1 MKARASHSPT
11 GRQCS
16 HRVAGHRDEHGAH
29 PEVEPAGVV
38 EHRHAGVHQRPA
50 GAAADEGVEVGR
62 VPAVLA
68 RRRPQA
74 VVAAV
79 EVAELQLGLALE
91 LLDEVAVPVQAAD
104 EGGQARPPAVGFG
117 GGRPAADGWPEPL
130 RAGRG
135 SPARDKETAAS
146 RRWAPT
152 GATRCRPGTG
162 RCARAGRRGAPPAR
176 RCAHPAGGGAAR
188 RGQPEGVGGGGGASG
203 QGRGEADGLRRRQ
216 AGLGNE
222 GFPALVPGVAVGEPA
237 DHPELGELLPLHAPA
252 AAPAAHRDV
261 ALEARPVAG
270 LLVGIQRVEG
280 LGRWRRSNTSTASP
294 VSTCSRPPSSRRAGT
309 GRAGSRAGSRSAGA
323 RRRGRPTGWA
333 RRCRRTAAA
342 RAGRR

>member
-1 MKARASHSPT
+1 MKAVRPARRRSASGEVGQLPT
-11 GRQCS
+11 GGLNHFAQAEAAQREIRRQP
-16 HRVAGHRDEHGAH
+16 RAGAGRRQGRRDAAPVLAAALVQEG
-29 PEVEPAGVV
+29 V
-38 EHRHAGVHQRPA
+38 EHRQP
-50 GAAADEGVEVGR
+50 GAAPTRLAVGR
-62 VPAVLA
+62 L
-68 RRRPQA
+68 
-74 VVAAV
+74 
-79 EVAELQLGLALE
+79 
-91 LLDEVAVPVQAAD
+91 
-104 EGGQARPPAVGFG
+104 G
-117 GGRPAADGWPEPL
+117 GGSP
-130 RAGRG
+130 RA
-135 SPARDKETAAS
+135 SAV
-146 RRWAPT
+146 
-152 GATRCRPGTG
+152 
-162 RCARAGRRGAPPAR
+162 
-176 RCAHPAGGGAAR
+176 GAAR
-188 RGQPEGVGGGGGASG
+188 RA
-203 QGRGEADGLRRRQ
+203 RAAGEADGLRRRQ